1 MAVIHRSRQ
10 FGRGVVSDGLGLA
23 VGFLVSKARF
33 SGGYFNR
40 FLSSNFRKILRKFQK
55 AALIL
60 ARQIRPLPLAK
71 VGMDSAR
78 TLMRLSSA
86 LSENL
91 ICPWAKTRFASRARV
106 VVKKIPHAPSYMT
119 SGSASSKSGPVAT
132 GAGRGGLRGWL
143 RGGRGGYCPVRS

>member
-1 MAVIHRSRQ
+1 MALIHRSRQ

-78 TLMRLSSA
+78 TLIRLFA
-86 LSENL
+86 ELSENP
-91 ICPWAKTRFASRARV
+91 ICLARADIRV
-106 VVKKIPHAPSYMT
+106 IAHAPM
-119 SGSASSKSGPVAT
+119 AT
-132 GAGRGGLRGWL
+132 
-143 RGGRGGYCPVRS
+143 

>member
-1 MAVIHRSRQ
+1 MALIHRSRQ

-60 ARQIRPLPLAK
+60 ARQIRPLPLAL
-71 VGMDSAR
+71 AEF
-78 TLMRLSSA
+78 RLHRFP
-86 LSENL
+86 NP
-91 ICPWAKTRFASRARV
+91 ICLARAR
-106 VVKKIPHAPSYMT
+106 S
-119 SGSASSKSGPVAT
+119 
-132 GAGRGGLRGWL
+132 R
-143 RGGRGGYCPVRS
+143 